1 MKPEMWSYRA
11 ESFADGPEGL
21 AGYDVDATDG
31 RIGSVDEATY
41 EIGGSYLVVDTGGW
55 IFGTKVMLPAGT
67 IERIDHQQRKVFVAR
82 TQDEIKQAP
91 EFDEQIVKDP
101 DYRQRLGD
109 YYGRPASVGDPI
121 IEPGTPNQVTG

>member
-1 MKPEMWSYRA
+1 MKPDMWSYRA
-11 ESFADGPEGL
+11 ESFAGRSETL

-41 EIGGSYLVVDTGGW
+41 EVGGSYLVVHTGGW

-91 EFDEQIVKDP
+91 EFDEQIVRDP

-121 IEPGTPNQVTG
+121 IEPGIPNQVTG